1 MTAEKQ
7 KRQHSLPNRQL
18 ARAFT
23 FSADDL
29 VANRSGY
36 LTQAQA
42 WSIPLWMRGIFQQ
55 MSDFLPFA
63 QKQNKAVDIICGR
76 AVLTY
81 EQQQIESV
89 FHTDFVEVYKLSI
102 NTMQF
107 RLTPS
112 QYRAIGEGLV
122 YRLYYSAETGQIV
135 SLERAINGCF
145 DNS

>member
-18 ARAFT
+18 AQAFS

-55 MSDFLPFA
+55 MSDFSPFK
-63 QKQNKAVDIICGR
+63 QKQNKTVDMLCGR

-81 EQQQIESV
+81 EQQQIESI
-89 FHTDFVEVYKLSI
+89 FHSDFVEVYKLSI

-122 YRLYYSAETGQIV
+122 YRLYYSLETQRIV
-135 SLERAINGCF
+135 SLERAISGCSE
-145 DNS
+145 NS